1 MENLGWN
8 PTFID
13 IESEFSTFV
22 PTFRDGMLVRDL
34 IPDQPVM
41 ALNADFYFPESQVV
55 VELKTMQTDSRNGY
69 PERLVKAYTHFGYTG
84 SDLMGFLFR
93 GEPMPERVAA
103 RIRSQIANP
112 LRQAMRKANKQ
123 IAATKRHLGVDSA
136 HGLAIFANDSNLG
149 LKPREALSILR
160 ARLRR
165 VTAIV

>member
-22 PTFRDGMLVRDL
+22 PTFRDRMLVRDL

-84 SDLMGFLFR
+84 SVLTGFCS
-93 GEPMPERVAA
+93 G
-103 RIRSQIANP
+103 ANP
-112 LRQAMRKANKQ
+112 YP
-123 IAATKRHLGVDSA
+123 S
-136 HGLAIFANDSNLG
+136 
-149 LKPREALSILR
+149 E
-160 ARLRR
+160 LRR
-165 VTAIV
+165 VFGARSPIPCGKLCERPTNK